1 MDHLSSFSVMQ
12 GQKSQDS
19 TYLYRKCSKKK
30 KKNQRIDLTKPGEL
44 EVGEHEALAKND
56 IFKVVPAIL

>member
-1 MDHLSSFSVMQ
+1 MMQ